1 MINLKN
7 NKGITLVT
15 LVITVI
21 VLTIITGVTIN
32 GVTTSNE
39 ASRYNKMNADIKLL
53 KDKIL
58 VYYNK
63 YNEIPITNRE
73 ITINDIQYKEI
84 DLSKLDSITLNYGKD
99 YGKEDGLI
107 DDESDVYV
115 INDDMNIYYLKGV
128 KMDGQKEHYL
138 ENDVST
144 NKSKSRLPQG
154 YTEVEYLESTGT
166 QYIDTEVVGNLNTH
180 IYIKFKVLRYDS
192 NGYSSICGNYN
203 SANNSITLY
212 VGQNN
217 ANYVIRFGSYNR
229 QYFPIGETNKDY
241 IIEYNKNIITIN
253 EETYNVGAN
262 NTFSTNGSLYIFG
275 RNVNGSLGTGALI
288 GRIYYFRIYEDEK
301 KVGDLIPCLDSDGRK
316 CMYDTV
322 SGTPLYN
329 QGTGDFTA
337 GPEV

>member
-1 MINLKN
+1 M
-7 NKGITLVT
+7 VF
-15 LVITVI
+15 VII
-21 VLTIITGVTIN
+21 V
-32 GVTTSNE
+32 
-39 ASRYNKMNADIKLL
+39 
-53 KDKIL
+53 KIL
-58 VYYNK
+58 KQCSIKSISYQFNTPVFCQK
-63 YNEIPITNRE
+63 SKI
-73 ITINDIQYKEI
+73 
-84 DLSKLDSITLNYGKD
+84 LSKTQKICQKYKKTCFFEKFFPDFEKNF
-99 YGKEDGLI
+99 E
-107 DDESDVYV
+107 
-115 INDDMNIYYLKGV
+115 YLKIF
-128 KMDGQKEHYL
+128 QIF
-138 ENDVST
+138 
-144 NKSKSRLPQG
+144 SKRFFGKIKIFQ
-154 YTEVEYLESTGT
+154 TKTKH
-166 QYIDTEVVGNLNTH
+166 INTH

-337 GPEV
+337 GPEVQGKKYLQIFSLLLQTT